1 MEKRLGSKREEQTV
15 KGTTTDEKTTEI
27 SGERRKKP
35 QTSGLLADLGIEDR
49 SLPHGYAVLCTR
61 RNNAWKEGRERRK
74 GFVESRLHRHTL
86 ERRRALA
93 LFFSLRCNA
102 HAHTVSKD

>member
-1 MEKRLGSKREEQTV
+1 MEKCLGSKREEQTV
-15 KGTTTDEKTTEI
+15 KGTTKDEKTTKI

-35 QTSGLLADLGIEDR
+35 QTSGLLADLGIEER
-49 SLPHGYAVLCTR
+49 SLPHGYTVLCTR
-61 RNNAWKEGRERRK
+61 RKNAWKEGIERRE
-74 GFVESRLHRHTL
+74 GLVESRLHRHTL
-86 ERRRALA
+86 ERKRALA